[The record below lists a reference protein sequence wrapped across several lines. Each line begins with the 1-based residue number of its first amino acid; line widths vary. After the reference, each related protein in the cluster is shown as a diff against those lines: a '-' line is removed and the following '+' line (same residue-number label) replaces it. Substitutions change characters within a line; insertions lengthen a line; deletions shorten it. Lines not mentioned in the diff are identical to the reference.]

1 MKKSYLLT
9 GFIYIVAGLGF
20 LILALTTDT
29 RLNSVFSGLAGAGIG
44 PGLMM
49 IYKYFYWNRPENK
62 QRYQKKLENE
72 QIEIHD
78 ELKSMLRAQAGRWTY
93 VIGTLAISLAMLVF
107 CILGQLEI
115 VADYKLIIFFLFGF
129 MIFQF
134 VIYIAVFNHL
144 LKKF

>member
-9 GFIYIVAGLGF
+9 GFIYIVAGLAF
-20 LILALTTDT
+20 LILALRTDT
-29 RLNSVFSGLAGAGIG
+29 RLNSIFSGLAGAGIV

-49 IYKYFYWNRPENK
+49 IYKYFYWNRPENR

-78 ELKSMLRAQAGRWTY
+78 ELKSMLRAQAGRWAY
-93 VIGTLAISLAMLVF
+93 VIGTLAISAAMLVF

-115 VADYKLIIFFLFGF
+115 VADYKLIIFFLFSF

-134 VIYIAVFNHL
+134 AVYVAVFNHL